1 MANGAMI
8 ITWGSTVRGRE
19 MKGLE
24 VFGKSLAFYDE
35 LAKEGR
41 IHGHREYIAVSGN
54 VSERAGTVIVGGELE
69 ELAKLQVSE
78 ESTRLLGEAAQIC
91 DNMTVQL
98 FETANDEAIG
108 RYVTLLQDMGLGG

>member
-24 VFGKSLAFYDE
+24 VFGKSLAYYDE

-41 IHGHREYIAVSGN
+41 IHGHREYVAVTGN
-54 VSERAGTVIVGGELE
+54 VSQRAGVMIVEGELE
-69 ELAKLQVSE
+69 ELAKLQVE
-78 ESTRLLGEAAQIC
+78 EQSTRLLGEAAQIC
-91 DNMTVQL
+91 DNMTVTL
-98 FETANDEAIG
+98 FETASDEAIG
-108 RYVTLLQDMGLGG
+108 RYVGLLQDMGLS